1 MGITYIIVGDYMKIN
16 LTQEIKKYTLLS
28 HVVLSCLTDTTIRN
42 LIAAGR
48 TEAGIVCEI
57 KLMIDD
63 HELDLASF
71 LKHWQSQVSRMV
83 KEKAIEIMKEKFG
96 DIYDTL
102 ADLEDRLKVEVEK
115 RLEDWEREIYD
126 EER

>member
-1 MGITYIIVGDYMKIN
+1 MKIN